1 MEKILGKPPGDGRA
15 VGRPGADNPMIP
27 KDRSAAQGLTG
38 NP

>member
-15 VGRPGADNPMIP
+15 VERPGAENPMILD
-27 KDRSAAQGLTG
+27 DRSAAQGLTG